1 MLSPKPRACSLLPGP
16 GLATLWPQAQPLPGT
31 LKGDAAFTWA
41 RFGPPGRPPDQ
52 QPHGR
57 LRGGHVW
64 RGRCREGGQPAAL
77 PAPGS
82 GSLAQAASPNQAG
95 LQAPAAAAPSQ
106 AGSCWEA
113 GPAEPGTG
121 VCRNVLGCSLPGRE
135 PGDQGQAKRPAP
147 RSRGPLARHRPDAQM
162 PGHREQRKEFQVSA
176 GRLPGQAKAPP
187 APLALEHP
195 ASLRWPAAA
204 TERSQK
210 PFTRQGH
217 QHRGQTISNKRS
229 LPRSLS
235 PRGGVQTEVVGK
247 IRDLGPGLKC

>member
-1 MLSPKPRACSLLPGP
+1 MPPSPGHGLGP
-16 GLATLWPQAQPLPGT
+16 QGARLTSSPTAGCEVDTCALRRGEAGAGKAASPQLCQ
-31 LKGDAAFTWA
+31 
-41 RFGPPGRPPDQ
+41 R
-52 QPHGR
+52 
-57 LRGGHVW
+57 
-64 RGRCREGGQPAAL
+64 
-77 PAPGS
+77 
-82 GSLAQAASPNQAG
+82 LAQALSPRLHPQTRLASRH
-95 LQAPAAAAPSQ
+95 LQRQPRARRAAAGKQ
-106 AGSCWEA
+106 
-113 GPAEPGTG
+113 GPAGPGTG

-217 QHRGQTISNKRS
+217 QHRGQTISNKSS

-247 IRDLGPGLKC
+247 I